1 MTVLRASALVAG
13 EGLAPLHLQLL
24 GGATVCLV
32 GGDPQLRSA
41 YLRTLAGAQ
50 YPLGGEVELLGRTLS
65 ALDDRRW
72 LALRCEVG
80 LVTREAPLVSSLG
93 VFRNVMLPAMYHGLG
108 SRGEIAKRARTWLER
123 LGFAGPAELLPA
135 FLPERDRKIAALAR
149 ALMLSPKLLF
159 VDDPLYGLH
168 GVQAQGIAQALYE
181 CCRELDCT
189 LVYATDDDAFM
200 RRHAEQILFIAP
212 PAPRLFASWQAFH
225 DAPDDEV
232 QRYVSELRTEVRAF
246 D

>member
-1 MTVLRASALVAG
+1 MTVLKTSALVAADDM
-13 EGLAPLHLQLL
+13 APLHLQWV
-24 GGATVCLV
+24 GGATVSLV
-32 GGDPQLRSA
+32 GGDAQLRSA

-50 YPLGGEVELLGRTLS
+50 YPLAGEVELLGHKLS
-65 ALDDRRW
+65 TLDDRRW

-93 VFRNVMLPAMYHGLG
+93 VLRNVMLPAMYHGLG
-108 SRGEIAKRARTWLER
+108 TRGEIAKRARTWLER
-123 LGFAGPAELLPA
+123 LGFEGPAELLPA

-159 VDDPLYGLH
+159 VDDPLYGLPAS
-168 GVQAQGIAQALYE
+168 QAQPIAQALHD

-189 LVYATDDDAFM
+189 LAYATDDADFM
-200 RRHAEQILFIAP
+200 RLHAEQILFIVP
-212 PAPRLFASWQAFH
+212 PAPRPFASWQAFR
-225 DAPDDEV
+225 DAPDDDV
-232 QRYVSELRTEVRAF
+232 QRYLSEFRSGAGVF